1 MYFSCFYRLKVF
13 IYIRKVL
20 RCGIGVYIGKLRS
33 AAIVYEP
40 DFISVWFWD
49 SPKGTNDSRLHVC
62 YYVIAFAN
70 FLADLVFYFVSYI
83 ACGRRFVVVSFR
95 RFQNAI
101 ARNNF
106 KAVCE
111 SVNDKV
117 PVTVGFEVVYPGLSV
132 KWGFDHGLWV
142 Y

>member
-1 MYFSCFYRLKVF
+1 M
-13 IYIRKVL
+13 L
-20 RCGIGVYIGKLRS
+20 RCGIGVYIAKLRS

-49 SPKGTNDSRLHVC
+49 SPKGTNDSRLHVG

-117 PVTVGFEVVYPGLSV
+117 PVTVGFKVVYPGQSV

>member
-1 MYFSCFYRLKVF
+1 M
-13 IYIRKVL
+13 
-20 RCGIGVYIGKLRS
+20 
-33 AAIVYEP
+33 YEP

-95 RFQNAI
+95 RFQNVI
-101 ARNNF
+101 AGNNF
-106 KAVCE
+106 KAVYD
-111 SVNDKV
+111 SVNKKV
-117 PVTVGFEVVYPGLSV
+117 PVTVGVEVVYLGLSV
-132 KWGFDHGLWV
+132 KWGRYHGFWV
-142 Y
+142 F